1 MARFVLKN
9 NFFEFDTKVKQQISG
24 TTIATKFAPP
34 YACIFMDKVETEFLE
49 KEPVMPWFWL
59 RYIDD
64 IFFIWTGNDG
74 KLAEFMVRLGMFHL
88 NLKFTWESSRSSVN
102 FLDVVVGIEGN
113 NFVTDVYYK
122 PNDCHQFLHYESSH
136 PIHIKRS
143 IVYSQGLRIKR
154 ICFTYDLFLGHLEK

>member
-1 MARFVLKN
+1 MARL
-9 NFFEFDTKVKQQISG
+9 D
-24 TTIATKFAPP
+24 
-34 YACIFMDKVETEFLE
+34 
-49 KEPVMPWFWL
+49 
-59 RYIDD
+59 
-64 IFFIWTGNDG
+64 
-74 KLAEFMVRLGMFHL
+74 MFHP
-88 NLKFTWESSRSSVN
+88 NLKFTRESSKSSVN
-102 FLDVVVGIEGN
+102 FLDAVVGIEGN

>member
-1 MARFVLKN
+1 
-9 NFFEFDTKVKQQISG
+9 
-24 TTIATKFAPP
+24 
-34 YACIFMDKVETEFLE
+34 MDKVETEFLK
-49 KEPVMPWFWL
+49 KESVKPWLWF

-64 IFFIWTGNDG
+64 IFFIWTGNEG
-74 KLAEFMVRLGMFHL
+74 KLAEFMARLDMFHP
-88 NLKFTWESSRSSVN
+88 NLKFRWESSRSSVN